1 MAALDAGLAGASLQ
15 LTAVGSGG
23 VPGAPR
29 VASDGEALLFPA
41 VVFAALCRIRDYA
54 EQWCGCVG
62 ERGVWVVVFGIILG
76 F

>member
-1 MAALDAGLAGASLQ
+1 MAAVGA
-15 LTAVGSGG
+15 GG
-23 VPGAPR
+23 VPFAVRGSLDP
-29 VASDGEALLFPA
+29 EALLLPA

-62 ERGVWVVVFGIILG
+62 GRGVWVVVFGIILG